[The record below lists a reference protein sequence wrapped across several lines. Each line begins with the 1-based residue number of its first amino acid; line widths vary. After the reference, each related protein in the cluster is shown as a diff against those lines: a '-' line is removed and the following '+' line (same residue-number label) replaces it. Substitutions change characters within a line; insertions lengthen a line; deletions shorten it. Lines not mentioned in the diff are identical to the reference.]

1 MTFKEAFADDLNT
14 TFFDTDEFASSHTID
29 GHTCDVVVTRNDTE
43 QAKMTYYGQKRSTI
57 NPKERDIAQYEQK
70 VYIRDADLK
79 RKITPHSTIKFD
91 GQNYFVEDVDHPDG
105 VYILYL
111 VRNGM

>member
-14 TFFDTDEFASSHTID
+14 TFFDTDEFASPHTID
-29 GHTCDVVVTRNDTE
+29 GHTYDVVVTRNDTE
-43 QAKMTYYGQKRSTI
+43 QAKMSYGLMKSTL
-57 NPKERDIAQYEQK
+57 NPKEHDIAKYTHK
-70 VYIRDADLK
+70 VYIRDTELK

-91 GQNYFVEDVDHPDG
+91 GQNYFVDDVDHPDG

>member
-1 MTFKEAFADDLNT
+1 MNFKEAYADDLNT
-14 TFFDTDEFASSHTID
+14 TFFDMDEFATEHTID
-29 GHTCDVVVTRNDTE
+29 GVKYSVVLTRNDTQQE
-43 QAKMTYYGQKRSTI
+43 ERPYNSTR
-57 NPKERDIAQYEQK
+57 PTPTSKERDIARYTQK
-70 VYIRDADLK
+70 VYIRDTDLK

-91 GQNYFVEDVDHPDG
+91 GQNYFVDDVDHVEG